1 MATDGQKF
9 ETDDSTLKSRNS
21 KKYFG
26 KGKGVVAYT
35 LLCNHIPIQ
44 STIISPHEHESYYLF
59 DIFANNTTILIPD
72 IVTGDMHSIN
82 KCNFAIMNW
91 FKSML
96 APRFTNLDNEIKHT
110 CCGYKKSRYK
120 NYLIKPF
127 AEIDIDLI
135 IEEWPELQRI
145 LVSLHQKEVSQS
157 IIVKKL
163 CTYSKSNKTRKAL
176 FEYDKLIRSIYT
188 LKYLLDPKLK
198 KQVHASQNR
207 IESYHQLRAAIS
219 KVNGKKELIGKN
231 DIEIE
236 ISNECGRLVANAIIY
251 YNSALL
257 SKLLEKF
264 LEENDVLSLKILKK
278 ISPVA
283 YQHIHLLGQY
293 TFNQKIN
300 EINLSELILKIDFQ
314 DI

>member
-1 MATDGQKF
+1 MQT
-9 ETDDSTLKSRNS
+9 S
-21 KKYFG
+21 
-26 KGKGVVAYT
+26 
-35 LLCNHIPIQ
+35 
-44 STIISPHEHESYYLF
+44 IISPNEHESYYLF

-72 IVTGDMHSIN
+72 ILTGDMHSIN

-96 APRFTNLDNEIKHT
+96 APRFTNLDHEIKHT
-110 CCGYKKSRYK
+110 YCGYKKTRYK
-120 NYLIKPF
+120 NYLIKPL
-127 AEIDIDLI
+127 AEIDTDLI
-135 IEEWPELQRI
+135 IKEWPELQRI
-145 LVSLHQKEVSQS
+145 MVSLHQKEVSQS

-163 CTYSKSNKTRKAL
+163 WTYSKSNKTRKAL

-198 KQVHASQNR
+198 KQVHTYQKR
-207 IESYHQLRAAIS
+207 IESYHQLRAAIA
-219 KVNGKKELIGKN
+219 KVNGKKELTGKN
-231 DIEIE
+231 DIDIE

-251 YNSALL
+251 YNSAIL

-264 LEENDVLSLKILKK
+264 LDENDVLALKILKK

-293 TFNQKIN
+293 TFNKGASN
-300 EINLSELILKIDFQ
+300 INLD
-314 DI
+314 DIVEQIKVQI